1 MKEGDSGGMKT
12 ISIITVTFNAAD
24 TIKRTLD
31 SIAAQTCRDFEH
43 VIIDGG
49 STDGTM
55 EAVNAYKDGNPGI
68 QVVAVSE
75 SDKGLYDAMNKG
87 LKRATGEYVCFLNAG
102 DKFHQP
108 QTLQHIVEKIAA
120 SSSKPAVVYGETD
133 IVDAD
138 GRFLRHR
145 RLQAPEKL
153 TWKSFRKGMLVCHQS
168 FYALRTI
175 APDYDLQY
183 RFSAD
188 FDWCVRV
195 MRQAEQDNMML
206 LNMGEVLTDY
216 LAEGM
221 TTQNHKASLKER
233 FNIMAHHYGWF
244 STVLMHAW
252 FMIRSVIKK

>member
-1 MKEGDSGGMKT
+1 MKT

-55 EAVNAYKDGNPGI
+55 EAVNAYKDWNPGI

-102 DKFHQP
+102 DKLHQP

-168 FYALRTI
+168 FYARSDIAKAHPYDLKYRHSADVKWCIEVMKEAERRKLAMINTHKVLTKYLREGDTTVHHRASLWERFRVMTEEYGWLTTI
-175 APDYDLQY
+175 AMHVW
-183 RFSAD
+183 FV
-188 FDWCVRV
+188 VRKV
-195 MRQAEQDNMML
+195 
-206 LNMGEVLTDY
+206 
-216 LAEGM
+216 
-221 TTQNHKASLKER
+221 
-233 FNIMAHHYGWF
+233 
-244 STVLMHAW
+244 
-252 FMIRSVIKK
+252 KK

>member
-1 MKEGDSGGMKT
+1 M
-12 ISIITVTFNAAD
+12 
-24 TIKRTLD
+24 
-31 SIAAQTCRDFEH
+31 
-43 VIIDGG
+43 
-49 STDGTM
+49 
-55 EAVNAYKDGNPGI
+55 
-68 QVVAVSE
+68 
-75 SDKGLYDAMNKG
+75 
-87 LKRATGEYVCFLNAG
+87 
-102 DKFHQP
+102 
-108 QTLQHIVEKIAA
+108 EKIAA

-145 RLQAPEKL
+145 RVQAPEKL